1 MKSLAVLILFTTASF
16 SAYSFDL
23 EDYAGTFRAT
33 RDAYIKASYELE
45 LASPVVEN
53 RKQLLEDSCY
63 TISGDDFANLKGL
76 RSGSCAADGKSA
88 YSSGGVYRS
97 GVSLGDQVSDLINMA
112 PSPVRLPSITDLI
125 QWSSLPVNA
134 PIVNNDLW
142 KADPG
147 SAGIK
152 ITKVK
157 SCSPKNKYINDKN
170 SADMILYFNASYDAY
185 RKAARELQLAIGPF
199 KAAQEAYT
207 AATTVYTMGIGC
219 ESQIGSRNADLYDP
233 YVPVEP
239 VSEAVSEA
247 VFE

>member
-33 RDAYIKASYELE
+33 RDAYLKAANELE
-45 LASPVVEN
+45 LAIPVVEN

-63 TISGDDFANLKGL
+63 TISGADFANLKGL

-125 QWSSLPVNA
+125 QWSDLHVNA
-134 PIVNNDLW
+134 QGVNNDLW

-152 ITKVK
+152 ITKITKVK
-157 SCSPKNKYINDKN
+157 SCSPKNTFINDEN

-239 VSEAVSEA
+239 VSEAV
-247 VFE
+247 FE

>member
-45 LASPVVEN
+45 LAIPVVEN

-63 TISGDDFANLKGL
+63 TISGADFANLKGL

-97 GVSLGDQVSDLINMA
+97 GVSLGDQVSDLINMT
-112 PSPVRLPSITDLI
+112 PSFVKLPSITDLI
-125 QWSSLPVNA
+125 QWSDLHVNA
-134 PIVNNDLW
+134 QGVNNDLW

-157 SCSPKNKYINDKN
+157 CSPKNKYINDEN
-170 SADMILYFNASYDAY
+170 SADMILYFKDSYDAY
-185 RKAARELQLAIGPF
+185 RKAARDLQLAIGPF

-219 ESQIGSRNADLYDP
+219 ESQIGSRNADLYDA
-233 YVPVEP
+233 YVPVDETR
-239 VSEAVSEA
+239 
-247 VFE
+247 

>member
-23 EDYAGTFRAT
+23 EDYATTYRAT
-33 RDAYIKASYELE
+33 RDAYIKAANELE
-45 LASPVVEN
+45 LAIPVVEN

-63 TISGDDFANLKGL
+63 TISGADFANLKGL

-97 GVSLGDQVSDLINMA
+97 GVSLGDQLGDLINMT
-112 PSPVRLPSITDLI
+112 PSFVKMPSITDLI
-125 QWSSLPVNA
+125 QWSDEHASANT
-134 PIVNNDLW
+134 VNNDLW
-142 KADPG
+142 KKDPG

-152 ITKVK
+152 ITRVK
-157 SCSPKNKYINDKN
+157 SCSQKNKYINDKN
-170 SADMILYFNASYDAY
+170 IADMILYFNYSYDAY
-185 RKAARELQLAIGPF
+185 RKAAREVQLAIGPL

-219 ESQIGSRNADLYDP
+219 ESQIGSQNADLYDA

-239 VSEAVSEA
+239 DPEPAPE
-247 VFE
+247 

>member
-1 MKSLAVLILFTTASF
+1 MKSLAILILFTTASF

-23 EDYAGTFRAT
+23 EDYATTYRAT
-33 RDAYIKASYELE
+33 RDAYYKASYELE
-45 LASPVVEN
+45 LAIPVVEN

-63 TISGDDFANLKGL
+63 IISGADFANLKGL

-97 GVSLGDQVSDLINMA
+97 GVSLGDQLSDLINMT
-112 PSPVRLPSITDLI
+112 PPPVKLPSITDLI
-125 QWSSLPVNA
+125 QWSDLPVHA
-134 PIVNNDLW
+134 PLVNNDLW

-152 ITKVK
+152 ITKAK
-157 SCSPKNKYINDKN
+157 SCSPKNKYINDEN
-170 SADMILYFNASYDAY
+170 IDQMILYFNYSYDAY
-185 RKAARELQLAIGPF
+185 RKQAREVLYAIGPF
-199 KAAQEAYT
+199 KAASEAYN

-219 ESQIGSRNADLYDP
+219 ESQIGSRNADLYDA

-239 VSEAVSEA
+239 DPEPAPE
-247 VFE
+247 